1 MSDHHTDHGH
11 SPISLE
17 DRKAILQQKQNEYL
31 TALQDQVGE
40 LKSNFAENS
49 RKVVSVGG
57 GLLVS
62 TLFVRALT
70 GSSKQWVNTTD
81 GPQKIKTKESF
92 VFSLLKGAILMGGF
106 YLAKNGINN
115 LAKKAANATAS
126 ADDSSNSEPES
137 FGA

>member
-1 MSDHHTDHGH
+1 MSNHHLEDEQ
-11 SPISLE
+11 SPISIE
-17 DRKAILQQKQNEYL
+17 DRKAILQQKQENYL
-31 TALQDQVGE
+31 SALQDQVGE
-40 LKSNFAENS
+40 LKLNFADNS
-49 RKVVSVGG
+49 RKVVSIGG

-70 GSSKQWVNTTD
+70 GSTKQWVNTTD

-106 YLAKNGINN
+106 YLAKNGINS
-115 LAKKAANATAS
+115 LAQKAANATAS